1 MIALCEFRFQL
12 IRNMLNLRGHVRI
25 WNYNSQS
32 ILTTTSMF
40 WCGRVLWHSYC
51 SRQSWLKKWLT
62 KIQKKPDGW
71 VGDVA
76 IFVVGRSQ
84 RERGRGLVGGEL
96 RGTESECHGAWWL
109 CRIVWVVSFLL
120 SRVENLKVNLSVVLD
135 AARWLRAESSAGSL
149 HIFAASVPALLQSLG
164 EKFGVKIIVKYV

>member
-32 ILTTTSMF
+32 ILTTTSIF

-120 SRVENLKVNLSVVLD
+120 SRVENLKLIWVWCWMRRGDYGLNPL
-135 AARWLRAESSAGSL
+135 
-149 HIFAASVPALLQSLG
+149 PALFTYLPHQFLL
-164 EKFGVKIIVKYV
+164 YCNH